1 MNYLGNQI
9 KEFKLIKCSTAD
21 VHANYHEPEMAT
33 IIATKMKREM
43 VEIVK
48 LEPVGAVGRKREA
61 VVLKFKGIYEDA
73 DPDLWR
79 YSIQF

>member
-48 LEPVGAVGRKREA
+48 LEPVGAVGRKREGSQIRKGA
-61 VVLKFKGIYEDA
+61 FKSSSLHLKGLPITN
-73 DPDLWR
+73 
-79 YSIQF
+79 